1 MKYLCAADPA
11 AFETFLDARLREH
24 NDRERN
30 PAYLYERVPADDG
43 LVAVRIY
50 RGRDYDLIAV
60 METAVEDGYLALNVQ
75 MEDVPACV
83 ARAHDNETAETEVP
97 EEAVEA
103 EEAEDPE
110 ETEEL
115 SAADGDTPS
124 LAPKIAAYLTKFI
137 VLCAFLWASVWGISY
152 LMGNRNPWLALIAP
166 AAYLLFFA
174 VARCIQYRPRDAK
187 GDFAAFLEN
196 DLAATPCLADA
207 EEETSDETETDETE
221 TDETETGETETDET
235 ETEEPGTDGSETGL
249 PGEDGAS
256 TDGEEPPSV

>member
-97 EEAVEA
+97 EEA
-103 EEAEDPE
+103 EEPEEPE
-110 ETEEL
+110 ETEKL

-221 TDETETGETETDET
+221 TDETET
-235 ETEEPGTDGSETGL
+235 EEPGTDGSETDL

-256 TDGEEPPSV
+256 TDGEEPPSA

>member
-30 PAYLYERVPADDG
+30 PAYLYERVAADDG

-60 METAVEDGYLALNVQ
+60 METAVEDGYLALDVQ

-83 ARAHDNETAETEVP
+83 ARAHDNGTAE
-97 EEAVEA
+97 A
-103 EEAEDPE
+103 EGQE
-110 ETEEL
+110 ETEKL

-124 LAPKIAAYLTKFI
+124 LAPKVAAYLTKFI

-207 EEETSDETETDETE
+207 EEEAS
-221 TDETETGETETDET
+221 DETETGETETDE
-235 ETEEPGTDGSETGL
+235 PGTDGSETDL

>member
-83 ARAHDNETAETEVP
+83 ARSHDKGTAETAEP
-97 EEAVEA
+97 EEP
-103 EEAEDPE
+103 EEPE

-207 EEETSDETETDETE
+207 EEETSDEA
-221 TDETETGETETDET
+221 ETGETKTDETETDET
-235 ETEEPGTDGSETGL
+235 ETEEPGTDGSEADL

-256 TDGEEPPSV
+256 TDGEEPPSA